1 MDFLFVWNSFIIFFL
16 TFWNCL
22 KENQLVLMNPTSFWG
37 QKLGLIKIFHLTK
50 LEMHSSGFYFLI
62 SFYMI

>member
-1 MDFLFVWNSFIIFFL
+1 
-16 TFWNCL
+16 
-22 KENQLVLMNPTSFWG
+22 MNPTSFWG